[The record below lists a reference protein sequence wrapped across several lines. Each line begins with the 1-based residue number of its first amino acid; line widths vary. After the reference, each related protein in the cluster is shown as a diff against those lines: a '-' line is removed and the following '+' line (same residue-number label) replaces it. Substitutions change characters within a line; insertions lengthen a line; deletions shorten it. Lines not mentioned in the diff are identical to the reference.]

1 MMKTTCCDL
10 ELLVPGYNIAGNLT
24 GDDAV
29 RESELTAASVP
40 RERLLSNSQTH
51 LLMNPQF
58 NAGKKTSLFHA
69 TTGRSVNEPVFPELP
84 WDETHLKRRSKED
97 DSMIRSENSTSTT
110 PGMMCNDW
118 IPKTFSEDFPVPGRS
133 PKSSLQSL
141 QRHDH
146 DKKDLS
152 SSSSSSSI
160 QQGHSSLC
168 QFFVSE
174 TEVTSLNQIWGSK
187 LLSLPE
193 NDDNIVRHDFST
205 NSSSTAFHGC
215 SSPDHNNNQEVRIDL
230 LSIHVQ
236 QHRVQ
241 LSIILYVSSIH
252 ITLIFSITDLL
263 VTSESLRDPS
273 HFQFLS

>member
-1 MMKTTCCDL
+1 L
-10 ELLVPGYNIAGNLT
+10 A

-40 RERLLSNSQTH
+40 RETLLSNSQTH

-69 TTGRSVNEPVFPELP
+69 TTGRSVNKLVFPQLP

-118 IPKTFSEDFPVPGRS
+118 IPKTFSEDFPVPGGS
-133 PKSSLQSL
+133 PKSSLQNL
-141 QRHDH
+141 QSHDH

-152 SSSSSSSI
+152 LSSSSSSSI

-193 NDDNIVRHDFST
+193 NDDNIVRLDFST

-215 SSPDHNNNQEVRIDL
+215 SSPDHSNNQEVRI
-230 LSIHVQ
+230 
-236 QHRVQ
+236 
-241 LSIILYVSSIH
+241 
-252 ITLIFSITDLL
+252 
-263 VTSESLRDPS
+263 
-273 HFQFLS
+273 